1 MRVVIIE
8 DEKPNA
14 TRLKHIIA
22 EISPEIA
29 VVAVLDTIAESVDWF
44 KQHTHPDVVLMDIRL
59 ADGLSFDIFSRTT
72 LQCPVIFTTAYDE
85 YAIRAFKVN
94 SIDYLLKPIE
104 KDDLQQALERV
115 STPQTYKMP
124 AEPVQQLLDFFKQQD
139 VSYRTRFLL
148 PYRDGYKT
156 VLVEDIDFVYSAF
169 KTAHLVLKDR
179 TGETVTQTMDELEE
193 QFNPSLFFRANRQHL
208 ISIHSIGSIHN
219 YFNGKL
225 KIILKRD
232 PEREV
237 LISKEKAS
245 AFKQWLDK

>member
-22 EISPEIA
+22 EISPAIE
-29 VVAVLDTIAESVDWF
+29 VLAVLDTIAESVAWF
-44 KQHTHPDVVLMDIRL
+44 KEHPHPDVVLMDIRL
-59 ADGLSFDIFSRTT
+59 ADGLSFDIFSRTEV
-72 LQCPVIFTTAYDE
+72 LCPVIFTTAYDE

-104 KDDLQQALERV
+104 KDDLKQALNRV
-115 STPQTYKMP
+115 EEQQTYKMP
-124 AEPVQQLLDFFKQQD
+124 AEPVQQLLDFFKQKD
-139 VSYRTRFLL
+139 ISYRTRFLL

-156 VLVEDIDFVYSAF
+156 VLVEDIDFVFSAF
-169 KTAHLVLKDR
+169 KTSHLVLKDR
-179 TGETVTQTMDELEE
+179 TQEIVTQTMDELEE

-219 YFNGKL
+219 YFNSKL

-237 LISKEKAS
+237 LISKEKAP